1 MPYGVKMHKIREVL
15 LETLEL
21 KDLARS
27 GWVKNGVINCE
38 SVASH
43 TWGVSWLVIALCPED
58 IDLQRALVMATIHDI
73 AEIRVGDITP
83 NDDIST
89 SEKHTME
96 SNVIKDIFSNFT
108 NGNELYEIWME
119 YELQLSPESKFVK
132 YCDKLDMALQAQ
144 KYMLN
149 SDKDLNEF
157 IDSAIST
164 IANDNMK
171 DLANFNR
178 YQY

>member
-1 MPYGVKMHKIREVL
+1 MDKIREVL

-27 GWVKNGVINCE
+27 GWVKNGIVNCE

-58 IDLQRALVMATIHDI
+58 LNLQRALVMTTIHDI
-73 AEIRVGDITP
+73 AETRVGDITP
-83 NDDIST
+83 NDDISAN
-89 SEKHTME
+89 EKHLLE
-96 SNVIKDIFSNFT
+96 SNAMKDILSNFK
-108 NGNELYEIWME
+108 NSDELYKIWME
-119 YELQLSPESKFVK
+119 YELQITPESKFVK

-149 SDKDLNEF
+149 SDKNLNEF
-157 IDSAIST
+157 IDSAISI
-164 IANDNMK
+164 IANDNLK